1 MFKEVQNYDL
11 TEVGTTQ
18 EDLKSSKHSPKDS
31 ENMTN
36 TSNSDDIEAYSSKI
50 SCANNFSL
58 NTVNTNENVEQ
69 TLQMCGDKSEMV
81 NSECPPGTETQSSE
95 KENLDDINCWLN
107 DGLEYEDFE
116 SLEVENNLSQADTNV
131 CKILEPAKCVTN
143 RTVETVLDTANASTV
158 PMSDVTVTSETAVGA
173 VMMLNSKTSVA
184 VVPENSGTTTTSKV
198 VTYAHSREI
207 TSPTDNVTSF
217 NMYTQHRSSESSKE
231 RLTTKSPRIHKKLSK
246 TSGKQ
251 MDIGV
256 YFGLKPKHKVTTM
269 KTQDV
274 SENALQRN
282 DVVEK
287 ESSTQYKKGKTFS
300 QTKKCPF
307 YKIVEG
313 EDFDFG
319 LLVKKH

>member
-1 MFKEVQNYDL
+1 
-11 TEVGTTQ
+11 
-18 EDLKSSKHSPKDS
+18 
-31 ENMTN
+31 MTN

-69 TLQMCGDKSEMV
+69 TLQMCGDKSETV
-81 NSECPPGTETQSSE
+81 ISESPPGTETQSSE

-116 SLEVENNLSQADTNV
+116 SLEVERNLSQADTNV

-143 RTVETVLDTANASTV
+143 RTVKTVFDTANASTV
-158 PMSDVTVTSETAVGA
+158 PMWDVTVTSETAVGA

-184 VVPENSGTTTTSKV
+184 DVPENSGTTTTSKV
-198 VTYAHSREI
+198 VTVARSSEI
-207 TSPTDNVTSF
+207 TSRTDNVTF
-217 NMYTQHRSSESSKE
+217 NMNTQHRNSESSKE
-231 RLTTKSPRIHKKLSK
+231 KLTIKSPGIHKKLSK
-246 TSGKQ
+246 TCGKQ

-274 SENALQRN
+274 SENALQKN
-282 DVVEK
+282 DAVEK
-287 ESSTQYKKGKTFS
+287 ESNTQYKNWKTFS
-300 QTKKCPF
+300 QTQKCPF

-313 EDFDFG
+313 EDFDFVVPVKPG
-319 LLVKKH
+319 L